1 LENLWLSGYYGGI
14 IMQNKTMFKTLSVF
28 TLVLFVMSLSGA
40 AATSTICKANT
51 DIFNFSPSKYS
62 GNVLSN
68 DKGTGIKVVS
78 VSKTTN
84 GGKVTM
90 KSNGIFTYKPA
101 SSSKITIQ
109 DRFTYTIIDKFR
121 QNNSAK
127 VTINYKKTQGSTGT
141 GTVVEVTQLD
151 QINTALNKGPVFLSF
166 IKLTCPH
173 CKALA
178 PTLKQLAIEY
188 AGKATIMSVDIKK
201 SPKLVN
207 SFGVGGVPDCCV
219 IVGTNNGKYVYMQQ
233 NGKTTTV
240 RSKAKIFD
248 DRSKSVYEKVL
259 NYATRK

>member
-1 LENLWLSGYYGGI
+1 
-14 IMQNKTMFKTLSVF
+14 MQKTMFKTLGIL
-28 TLVLFVMSLSGA
+28 TLVLLVMSITGA
-40 AATSTICKANT
+40 AATPCKAYA
-51 DIFNFSPSKYS
+51 DKFSFSPSKNT

-78 VSKTTN
+78 VSKTT
-84 GGKVTM
+84 GGKVTI
-90 KSNGIFTYKPA
+90 KSNGIFTYNPA
-101 SSSKITIQ
+101 SSSKTTIQ
-109 DRFTYTIIDKFR
+109 DSFTYTITDKYR
-121 QNNSAK
+121 QKNTAK

-151 QINTALNKGPVFLSF
+151 QINTALYKGPVFLSF
-166 IKLTCPH
+166 IKITCPH

-178 PTLKQLAIEY
+178 PTLKQLAKEY

-201 SPKLVN
+201 SPKLAKN
-207 SFGVGGVPDCCV
+207 FGVGGVPDCCI
-219 IVGTNNGKYVYMQQ
+219 IVDTNNGKYVYMQQ

-259 NYATRK
+259 NYVIRK

>member
-1 LENLWLSGYYGGI
+1 
-14 IMQNKTMFKTLSVF
+14 MQKKTMFKTLSVF

-40 AATSTICKANT
+40 AATNTICKANV

-78 VSKTTN
+78 VSKTTI

-101 SSSKITIQ
+101 SSSKTNIQ
-109 DRFTYTIIDKFR
+109 DSFTYTIIDKYR
-121 QNNSAK
+121 QKNSVK
-127 VTINYKKTQGSTGT
+127 VTINYKKTQGNTGT
-141 GTVVEVTQLD
+141 GAGTVVEVTQLD
-151 QINTALNKGPVFLSF
+151 QINTALTKGPVFLSF
-166 IKLTCPH
+166 IKITCPH
-173 CKALA
+173 CEALA

-207 SFGVGGVPDCCV
+207 NFRVGGVSDCCV
-219 IVGTNNGKYVYMQQ
+219 IVGNNNGKYVYMQQ

-240 RSKAKIFD
+240 RYNAKIYD
-248 DRSKSVYEKVL
+248 DRSKSVYEKFL